1 MPWIFKG
8 LVDLNPS
15 WKSTGS
21 FKVNRRL
28 KLPCEVWSLI
38 PEEISSTAGVQFHA
52 KWLGHDSKT
61 RHFGT
66 FFWGGWEIRTK
77 KPAGCVERS
86 PSPALY
92 QVRYEFIPGTIA
104 LAKLHSAQGA
114 PPSHLLPMVETF
126 FGHSRPHPT
135 WWIFICDCCYR
146 LKLYRDRSRCWRSRQ
161 WSHRCRRVLGIL
173 GRIRSIRAHVHFS
186 SSQIH

>member
-1 MPWIFKG
+1 MAYSVMLVWG
-8 LVDLNPS
+8 L
-15 WKSTGS
+15 
-21 FKVNRRL
+21 
-28 KLPCEVWSLI
+28 LI
-38 PEEISSTAGVQFHA
+38 PEEISSTAGFQFYA
-52 KWLGHDSKT
+52 KWLGHDRDK
-61 RHFGT
+61 T
-66 FFWGGWEIRTK
+66 FFRELRNSPRRVRLVPPPLWAP
-77 KPAGCVERS
+77 PAYGV
-86 PSPALY
+86 P
-92 QVRYEFIPGTIA
+92 VRYEFIPGTIA

-146 LKLYRDRSRCWRSRQ
+146 LKLYRDRSRCWHSRQ
-161 WSHRCRRVLGIL
+161 WSHRCRRVSGIL